1 MTIPRAFIDDLLA
14 RVDIVELIDQRVP
27 LKKAGKNYSACCPFH
42 NEKSPSFTVSQDK
55 QFYHCFGCGAH
66 GNAISFLMDY
76 DRMEFPEAV
85 EELARGLGLEVPRE
99 ESGNAR
105 SSNYQPSAASL
116 DFYALMQKA
125 AAFYRHQLAKHDES
139 QRAIGYLK
147 NRGLTGDIAKQFG
160 IGYAGPEW
168 DALMRQLGGNEKTQ
182 QDLVALGMLI
192 QKENGRR
199 YDRFRDRIMF
209 PIRDRRGRVLGFGGR
224 ILDKGEPKYLN
235 SPETPIFHKG
245 KELYGLYEA
254 RQANRHLNRI
264 VIVEGYMDVVAL
276 AQHGISYAV
285 ASLGTATTE
294 EQMQLLFRQCKH
306 ITCCYDGDTAGK
318 GAAWRALENAL
329 PHLKDGCTLDFVFL
343 PDGEDPDTLVRDQGK
358 HAFEQLLQQAQ
369 PLSQVLFE
377 QLLKQHQATT
387 DAGKSALVSA
397 ATPLLQRLPDT
408 LYREMLVEQ
417 LAKLIG
423 REPEQL
429 TGRLALSQQPAIAA
443 KPPQMKKTPMR
454 LAIALLVQYPELALT
469 VPVHEEFASVGLPGA
484 ELFNALLKVAKQHP
498 GLNSAAL
505 LEHFRGSNSYD
516 SLSRMLFWDIG
527 IGQAEQREKEFLD
540 TYSYFINIYIEQR
553 YEQLLL
559 KEKQNQMTWAE
570 RRELFELVKLL
581 KQSDTSQG

>member
-1 MTIPRAFIDDLLA
+1 MTIPRTFIDDLLA
-14 RVDIVELIDQRVP
+14 RTDIVELIDQRVP
-27 LKKAGKNYSACCPFH
+27 LKKAGKNYAACCPFH

-66 GNAISFLMDY
+66 GNSISFLMEY

-85 EELARGLGLEVPRE
+85 EELARSLGMEVPRE
-99 ESGNAR
+99 EPNGQFR
-105 SSNYQPSAASL
+105 SKQRQTAASL
-116 DFYALMQKA
+116 DHYALMQQA
-125 AAFYRHQLAKHDES
+125 SAFYRQQLAKHQEGP
-139 QRAIGYLK
+139 RAIDYLK
-147 NRGLTGDIAKQFG
+147 NRGLTGEIAKQFA

-168 DALMRQLGGNEKTQ
+168 DGLMRRLGSDEKLQ
-182 QDLVALGMLI
+182 QDLVELGMLI
-192 QKENGRR
+192 QKDNGRR

-224 ILDKGEPKYLN
+224 ILDQGEPKYLN

-254 RQANRHLNRI
+254 RQANRHLSRI

-285 ASLGTATTE
+285 ASLGTSTTE

-306 ITCCYDGDTAGK
+306 ITCCYDGDAAGR

-329 PHLKDGCTLDFVFL
+329 PQLKDGCTLDFVFL

-358 HAFEQLLQQAQ
+358 QAFEQQLKQAQ
-369 PLSQVLFE
+369 PLSRVLFE
-377 QLLKQHQATT
+377 HLLEQHQATT

-417 LAKLIG
+417 LARLVG

-429 TGRLALSQQPAIAA
+429 LGRLALSSQPTMTA
-443 KPPQMKKTPMR
+443 KQPQMKKTPMR
-454 LAIALLVQYPELALT
+454 LAIALLVQHPELAQA
-469 VPVHEEFASVGLPGA
+469 VPIHEELAGVGIPGA
-484 ELFNALLKVAKQHP
+484 ELFNTRLKIAKQYP
-498 GLNSAAL
+498 GLNSGAL
-505 LEHFRGSNSYD
+505 LEHFRGSNSYE

-527 IGQAEQREKEFLD
+527 INEASQREKEFLD
-540 TYSYFINIYIEQR
+540 TYSYFLNIYIEQR

-581 KQSDTSQG
+581 KQSGESQ